1 MNELNSQNWI
11 NPEIMKDLDPES
23 AQKVGCLSV
32 IGYLVVMFIAFLLC
46 ALLGSCRSHKEII
59 ENNDSIRVEVRTET
73 VYVTDTAYIEIP
85 AQTAE
90 RTTADSTS
98 HLENDFALSD
108 ARINPDGTLF
118 HSLETKPQ
126 SKPVEFQKPI
136 ITNDSIEVRYKTRT
150 RTVEVERKLT
160 KWEKFKMDTGLAF
173 ISATIAL
180 IIFSLYLLYRR
191 RK

>member
-1 MNELNSQNWI
+1 M
-11 NPEIMKDLDPES
+11 
-23 AQKVGCLSV
+23 
-32 IGYLVVMFIAFLLC
+32 
-46 ALLGSCRSHKEII
+46 
-59 ENNDSIRVEVRTET
+59 EVRTET

-90 RTTADSTS
+90 RTTEDSTS